1 MKYISLLAI
10 LTIIGSCIELTSS
23 LFFHDDSHKLFDYLQ
38 EGEGYEEYKAGE
50 TEGLPSGSLV
60 PVIFNVIPEK
70 IHGQATL
77 QAPDRTITVPYA
89 TSGIAC
95 KVSMRLS
102 TLIFMIGGAFI
113 FAGLGIYAIYCLVRL
128 SLRVSK
134 SDIFSRQNVKWI
146 RWFAYVNVGI
156 NIFIAIYQ
164 WLLER
169 DAMSQ
174 IVLHGYQV
182 TGIEKTDCEW
192 SILLS
197 IILFTEIYAA
207 AVKIKEEQDLTI

>member
-1 MKYISLLAI
+1 
-10 LTIIGSCIELTSS
+10 
-23 LFFHDDSHKLFDYLQ
+23 
-38 EGEGYEEYKAGE
+38 
-50 TEGLPSGSLV
+50 
-60 PVIFNVIPEK
+60 
-70 IHGQATL
+70 
-77 QAPDRTITVPYA
+77 
-89 TSGIAC
+89 
-95 KVSMRLS
+95 MRLS